1 MMQRKYTEF
10 FFGALAFFTIDRVV
24 RMLGT
29 RSVNG
34 HDKEFNRCKN
44 ELIVTALIAITI
56 IFIHLKED

>member
-10 FFGALAFFTIDRVV
+10 FFGALAFFTIDRTV

-34 HDKEFNRCKN
+34 HDKEFNRCKI
-44 ELIVTALIAITI
+44 ELIVTALIAATV
-56 IFIHLKED
+56 IFIHLKK

>member
-1 MMQRKYTEF
+1 MQKKYTEF
-10 FFGALAFFTIDRVV
+10 FFGALAFFIIDRLV

-44 ELIVTALIAITI
+44 ELIVTALIGITV
-56 IFIHLKED
+56 IFIHLKD